1 MPLGTAEHRPRPGA
15 RDSDGQMLQSPGI
28 YLPERSRY
36 ERQIAGLVFLLSFI
50 YLLIFRRYTAMEPDE
65 GIILQGAQRILHGE
79 VLYRD
84 FFSFFT
90 PGSYYFLAL
99 LFKIFGSSILVART
113 ALVFFGGLFS
123 VINYLLARRV
133 CSRGSALMVAGL
145 VTVTTLPY
153 RFLVLHNWDSTLLAC
168 LALYCAVRLL
178 EHPNWKWAFAVG
190 SFASL
195 TFFFEQSKGAGL
207 CLGLSGGLLA
217 ITLVRGRQHLLKRA
231 QVIGLGL
238 GLAWPLV
245 ITLTYFATQN
255 GFSAMVEDWVWPLQH
270 YSAANRVSYGYQ
282 NWSDSTRQLLFGT
295 GSFGVRFLKVLAIS
309 PCLLVPVLPLVGVG
323 LLVYWIVR
331 MSRRRASQP
340 QCAYYV
346 LVSAALSGLL
356 LSVILVRADIIHFM
370 YLQPLHCLVLAW
382 IVDGRDVPGRVFRT
396 VRPFLNAYVAIA
408 FVALGM
414 VPLLAAIAAPSKVVT
429 RRGVITMPGKDSV
442 IDYVQAHVAPGEPI
456 FVYPYLPLYYY
467 LTETFSPTRYEYFQP
482 GMNTKEQ
489 SEEIVSRLAS
499 RQVRVVLF
507 ESSFAGKIPN
517 SWLET
522 PLLAIANDRVTDYIL
537 RNYRTCKI
545 LKSPR
550 DWRFLFMVR
559 KDLACL

>member
-1 MPLGTAEHRPRPGA
+1 
-15 RDSDGQMLQSPGI
+15 MLQSPAI
-28 YLPERSRY
+28 YLPERSRH

-123 VINYLLARRV
+123 VVNYLLARRV

-207 CLGLSGGLLA
+207 SLGLCGGFLA
-217 ITLVRGRQHLLKRA
+217 ITLVGGRQHLLKRA

-245 ITLTYFATQN
+245 MTLIYFATQN

-270 YSAANRVSYGYQ
+270 YSAANRVPYGYQ
-282 NWSDSTRQLLFGT
+282 NWSDSTRHLLFGT

-309 PCLLVPVLPLVGVG
+309 PCLLIPVLPLVGVG
-323 LLVYWIVR
+323 LLVYWIVQ
-331 MSRRRASQP
+331 MSGRRASQP
-340 QCAYYV
+340 QSAYYV
-346 LVSAALSGLL
+346 LASAALSGLL
-356 LSVILVRADIIHFM
+356 LSVVFVRADIIHFM
-370 YLQPLHCLVLAW
+370 YLQPLFCLVLAW

-396 VRPFLNAYVAIA
+396 VLPFLNAYVAIA
-408 FVALGM
+408 FAALGM
-414 VPLLAAIAAPSKVVT
+414 VPLLAAIAAPSQAVT
-429 RRGVITMPGKDSV
+429 RRGVINMPGKDGV
-442 IDYVQAHVAPGEPI
+442 INYVQAHVAPGEPI
-456 FVYPYLPLYYY
+456 LVYPYLPLYYY
-467 LTETFSPTRYEYFQP
+467 LTETASPTRYEYFQP

-507 ESSFAGKIPN
+507 ESSFAEKIPN
-517 SWLET
+517 SWPQT
-522 PLLAIANDRVTDYIL
+522 PLLAIANDQVTDYIL
-537 RNYRTCKI
+537 RNYRTCSI
-545 LKSPR
+545 LQSPR